1 MYEAFYGLTSKPF
14 QLNPD
19 PQFYFPSKQ
28 HRRAAAYL
36 EYGMHQNEGF
46 IVITGEVGAGKTTIV
61 RHMLDGL
68 DEDRF
73 LAAQLVST
81 QIDAED
87 TLRLVGAAF
96 GIRTKDVEK
105 ADVLMSLEAYLIS
118 MTSKGKRCLL
128 IVDEAQNLTSRAVE
142 ELRMLSNFQYGN
154 HALLQSFL
162 IGQPEFRNILQR
174 PQMTQFRQ
182 RVIASSHIGPMD
194 VEETRG
200 YVEHRLKCAGA
211 NGCPT
216 FTPDSFDAIFRA
228 TSGIPRRINSLCDRL
243 LLSGYLNEKKEF
255 DVCDVDAV
263 ADEIFEETQGRP
275 SVLSHRADGR
285 RATESE
291 SKIASSEQDTSAL
304 RQEPARRRRQ
314 SVAPILDVGDSSRED
329 LAALLEGLNAW
340 QFNERLGRLE
350 QSLQQLEV
358 INGTTLSLLQRI
370 VSSIAPEG
378 ALLPKEPPSMGPD
391 DPAKAKSPKK
401 PSVAQK
407 GVSFSEPEGDVQA
420 PEQSATVGGDGSRA
434 VEPASVTP
442 ESELSGNVPPAAA
455 PPALPRTKR
464 SKQRFRRKI
473 VPTTTHV
480 GDLRDTEQA
489 SGTPENTLPLR
500 EAE

>member
-1 MYEAFYGLTSKPF
+1 MYEDFYGLTSKPF

-19 PQFYFPSKQ
+19 PKFYFPSKQ

-118 MTSKGKRCLL
+118 MTGKGKRCLL

-162 IGQPEFRNILQR
+162 IGQPEFRNILQS

-211 NGCPT
+211 NGFPT
-216 FTPDSFDAIFRA
+216 FTPDSFDAIFKA

-243 LLSGYLNEKKEF
+243 LLSGFLNDKKEF
-255 DVCDVDAV
+255 DVCDVDLV
-263 ADEIFEETQGRP
+263 ADEIFEETQCRSSGQ
-275 SVLSHRADGR
+275 SHRADS
-285 RATESE
+285 RASESD
-291 SKIASSEQDTSAL
+291 SKIASSERDTSASP
-304 RQEPARRRRQ
+304 QEPVTRRHQ
-314 SVAPILDVGDSSRED
+314 PATHGIDLGGSSRED
-329 LAALLEGLNAW
+329 VTALIEGLNAW

-350 QSLQQLEV
+350 QSLQQLEL

-370 VSSIAPEG
+370 VSSIPREG
-378 ALLPKEPPSMGPD
+378 GLPPGEHS
-391 DPAKAKSPKK
+391 
-401 PSVAQK
+401 
-407 GVSFSEPEGDVQA
+407 
-420 PEQSATVGGDGSRA
+420 QSANAGEDGGQ
-434 VEPASVTP
+434 PAQPISSVP
-442 ESELSGNVPPAAA
+442 EAELAATARPAM
-455 PPALPRTKR
+455 PGTKR

-473 VPTTTHV
+473 VPTITHV
-480 GDLRDTEQA
+480 GDFRDTERSA
-489 SGTPENTLPLR
+489 STPEDTPPPK
-500 EAE
+500 EPE

>member
-1 MYEAFYGLTSKPF
+1 MYEDFYGLTSKPF

-19 PQFYFPSKQ
+19 PKFYFPSKQ

-68 DEDRF
+68 DENRF

-118 MTSKGKRCLL
+118 MTGKGKRCLL

-162 IGQPEFRNILQR
+162 IGQPEFRNILQS

-211 NGCPT
+211 HGFPT
-216 FTPDSFDAIFRA
+216 FTPDSFDAIFKA

-243 LLSGYLNEKKEF
+243 LLSGFLSDKKEF
-255 DVCDVDAV
+255 DVGDVDLV
-263 ADEIFEETQGRP
+263 ADEIFEETQGR
-275 SVLSHRADGR
+275 SSAQSHRADGR
-285 RATESE
+285 AIESE
-291 SKIASSEQDTSAL
+291 PKSASNERDMAVQLPKTTE
-304 RQEPARRRRQ
+304 RHRQ
-314 SVAPILDVGDSSRED
+314 SMTPPLDLGGSSRAE
-329 LAALLEGLNAW
+329 LSALLEGLNAW

-350 QSLQQLEV
+350 QSLRQLEV
-358 INGTTLSLLQRI
+358 LNGTTLSLLQRI
-370 VSSIAPEG
+370 VSSMA
-378 ALLPKEPPSMGPD
+378 PD
-391 DPAKAKSPKK
+391 DPAKAKSPET
-401 PSVAQK
+401 PSVSQVA
-407 GVSFSEPEGDVQA
+407 VPFSSGPDCEVHDFEQTATASEDGHRTVDPLSAA
-420 PEQSATVGGDGSRA
+420 PEA
-434 VEPASVTP
+434 
-442 ESELSGNVPPAAA
+442 ELAGNVPSLGT

-464 SKQRFRRKI
+464 SKQRFRRRI
-473 VPTTTHV
+473 VPTTTQV
-480 GDLRDTEQA
+480 GDFQDTERSENA
-489 SGTPENTLPLR
+489 PEDTAPPR
-500 EAE
+500 EPE

>member
-1 MYEAFYGLTSKPF
+1 
-14 QLNPD
+14 
-19 PQFYFPSKQ
+19 
-28 HRRAAAYL
+28 
-36 EYGMHQNEGF
+36 MHQNEGF

-68 DEDRF
+68 DENRF

-118 MTSKGKRCLL
+118 MTGKGKRCLL

-162 IGQPEFRNILQR
+162 IGQPEFRNILQS

-211 NGCPT
+211 HGFPT
-216 FTPDSFDAIFRA
+216 FTPDSFDAIFKA

-243 LLSGYLNEKKEF
+243 LLSGFLNDKKEF
-255 DVCDVDAV
+255 DVGDVDLV
-263 ADEIFEETQGRP
+263 ADEIFEETQGR
-275 SVLSHRADGR
+275 SSAQSHRADGR
-285 RATESE
+285 AIESE
-291 SKIASSEQDTSAL
+291 PKSASNERDMAAQLPKTTE
-304 RQEPARRRRQ
+304 RYRQ
-314 SVAPILDVGDSSRED
+314 SMTSPLDLGGNSRAEFS
-329 LAALLEGLNAW
+329 ALLEGLNAW
-340 QFNERLGRLE
+340 QFNERLARLE
-350 QSLQQLEV
+350 QSLRQLEV

-370 VSSIAPEG
+370 VSSMA
-378 ALLPKEPPSMGPD
+378 PD
-391 DPAKAKSPKK
+391 DAAKAKSPE
-401 PSVAQK
+401 PSSVAQEAAP
-407 GVSFSEPEGDVQA
+407 FSSDPEGEVHDFKQT
-420 PEQSATVGGDGSRA
+420 ATASEDGHRA
-434 VEPASVTP
+434 VEPLTAAP
-442 ESELSGNVPPAAA
+442 EAELAGNVPSVVTPAALA
-455 PPALPRTKR
+455 RTKR

-473 VPTTTHV
+473 VPTTTQV
-480 GDLRDTEQA
+480 GDFHDTERSA
-489 SGTPENTLPLR
+489 NAPEDTAPPR
-500 EAE
+500 EPE